1 MSPLEA
7 DARARKYRDLR
18 AAEFA
23 ATLVGFALLFAFF
36 CLFTGPIAGRPAV
49 SLGVLGGALGL
60 ALSFRLLPERAK
72 AMALCV
78 ALGLGALAAAWG
90 QGLDVVG
97 GPLLATLPLS
107 VTVLLGPRHGA
118 VTLIVLAV
126 ALATAPLG
134 ASSPTSAV
142 LVTIVFL
149 AMVMGSGV
157 LLRSVLED
165 ADQVFEEFDEARAS
179 LETAGKLRAAAEEAR
194 DQAIEIR
201 NEARSLEALGVVAG
215 SAVHDL
221 NNMAQVIRTWADEVR
236 EEGGPLA
243 SRDAASQ
250 IIDACDRVTNLAS
263 DVLMLGHKD
272 PEAATQSRVRDAL
285 PLAARALRRLVRETI
300 RIVVDPVL
308 DAEEEPLPVGSADLV
323 HIILETAAA
332 MNIGA
337 VRSGTL
343 IISAPLAS
351 EVDGPAPRSGMRRH
365 PFLLALEL
373 RADGKAS
380 FGRPRAWG
388 SEEWMEDRE
397 IVTTAEVRVLSW
409 RATPDSACVSF
420 DFFPLVPAP
429 VSSSLRPASS
439 GAPSRSPAS

>member
-7 DARARKYRDLR
+7 DARAREYRDLR
-18 AAEFA
+18 ASEFA
-23 ATLVGFALLFAFF
+23 ATLVGFALLFAVFS
-36 CLFTGPIAGRPAV
+36 LFTGPAEARSGI
-49 SLGVLGGALGL
+49 SLSVLGGALGL
-60 ALSFRLLPERAK
+60 ALSFRILPERARGG
-72 AMALCV
+72 ALCV
-78 ALGLGALAAAWG
+78 ALGLGALAAASG
-90 QGLDVVG
+90 LGLDVVG
-97 GPLLATLPLS
+97 GPLLVTLPLS

-118 VTLIVLAV
+118 VTLIVLTL
-126 ALATAPLG
+126 ALASAPLG
-134 ASSPTSAV
+134 GTSGAKAV
-142 LVTIVFL
+142 LVTIIFL

-194 DQAIEIR
+194 DQAIAIR

-236 EEGGPLA
+236 EEDGPLA

-250 IIDACDRVTNLAS
+250 IIDACDRVTNLAA

-272 PEAATQSRVRDAL
+272 AEASGQSRVRDAL
-285 PLAARALRRLVRETI
+285 PIAARALRRLVRETI

-308 DAEEEPLPVGSADLV
+308 DEEEEPLPVGSADLV

-351 EVDGPAPRSGMRRH
+351 EMDGPAPRSGMRRH

-373 RADGKAS
+373 RADGKAPLVRTAIL
-380 FGRPRAWG
+380 GG
-388 SEEWMEDRE
+388 DTGMDERE

-409 RATPDSACVSF
+409 CPTPDSACICF
-420 DFFPLVPAP
+420 DVFPLV
-429 VSSSLRPASS
+429 SSPASS
-439 GAPSRSPAS
+439 STIAVSLLGTSLAPS

>member
-1 MSPLEA
+1 MP
-7 DARARKYRDLR
+7 
-18 AAEFA
+18 
-23 ATLVGFALLFAFF
+23 V
-36 CLFTGPIAGRPAV
+36 
-49 SLGVLGGALGL
+49 GVLGGALGL
-60 ALSFRLLPERAK
+60 ALSFRLLPERARV
-72 AMALCV
+72 MALCV

-126 ALATAPLG
+126 ALAPLG

-165 ADQVFEEFDEARAS
+165 ANQVFEEFDEARAS

-250 IIDACDRVTNLAS
+250 IIDACDRVTNLAG

-351 EVDGPAPRSGMRRH
+351 EGDGPAPRSGMRRH

-380 FGRPRAWG
+380 FGRPRAWVT
-388 SEEWMEDRE
+388 EEWMEDRE

-409 RATPDSACVSF
+409 CATPDSACVSF

-429 VSSSLRPASS
+429 VSSSLRPVSS

>member
-1 MSPLEA
+1 VSRLEA
-7 DARARKYRDLR
+7 DARAREYRDLR

-23 ATLVGFALLFAFF
+23 ATLVGFALLFALFS
-36 CLFTGPIAGRPAV
+36 LFTGSTEDKAGI
-49 SLGVLGGALGL
+49 SLGVLGGSLGL
-60 ALSFRLLPERAK
+60 ALSFRVFPERARGIT
-72 AMALCV
+72 LCV
-78 ALGLGALAAAWG
+78 ALGLGALAAAFG
-90 QGLDVVG
+90 QGIDVVG
-97 GPLLATLPLS
+97 GPLLVTLPLS
-107 VTVLLGPRHGA
+107 VTVLLGPRQGA
-118 VTLIVLAV
+118 VALVVLAL

-134 ASSPTSAV
+134 ASSGASSV
-142 LVTIVFL
+142 LVTIIFL

-194 DQAIEIR
+194 DQAIAIR

-236 EEGGPLA
+236 EEDGPLA

-250 IIDACDRVTNLAS
+250 IVDACDRVTNLAA

-272 PEAATQSRVRDAL
+272 PEASGQSRVRDAL
-285 PLAARALRRLVRETI
+285 PIAARALRRLVRETI

-308 DAEEEPLPVGSADLV
+308 DDDEEPLPVGSADLV

-343 IISAPLAS
+343 IISAPRAN

-373 RADGKAS
+373 RADGKAQV
-380 FGRPRAWG
+380 RPGVLSGNMWV
-388 SEEWMEDRE
+388 EDRE

-409 RATPDSACVSF
+409 CPTPDSACISF
-420 DFFPLVPAP
+420 DVFPLV
-429 VSSSLRPASS
+429 SSPASS
-439 GAPSRSPAS
+439 STIAVSLRAAPSSPS